1 MSRTIILPLADGDVA
16 GVPRCAA
23 RTERPL
29 PVRRCSAIP
38 QLATAVL
45 VITSASGAAF
55 ADPARCPMDASQQNV
70 SSFPTPYRLEGCTIF
85 VVQPPHRHGRDGS
98 IRLAQAAVPGSGEP
112 QQSPQPEPR
121 KPEALSCELGSA
133 KHDIELLQRL
143 AQEHDR
149 AEQLE
154 QALAA
159 TRHDVEDRTALAD
172 KARDEAAQL
181 KKAADGGLVDLR
193 NSLQQERDRTG
204 QLERTLA
211 TTQRDL
217 DAQTALAA
225 KASDE
230 VTQLK
235 KAADGG
241 LVDLR
246 NSLQQERDRTGEL
259 ERTLAATQRELDA
272 QTALA
277 TKASDEISRLTQ
289 AAKAGATERTRS
301 IQKEHDRAEALAQD
315 LSIARSKVYAYEAQ
329 AAKAAESA
337 AQLKQAQES
346 ETASL
351 GQSQQAERDR
361 AERLARDLAK
371 ANRDLEV
378 QTERASKA
386 SEEVLRLKQ
395 AGERDAAE
403 LRGMLQRERERAQGL
418 ETEIALARLDNGAF
432 VARFPPPAPQP
443 ATVGTAV
450 REEPIGARPQ
460 QLKNEPVQEAPVRD
474 ETFQDPSTGPRG
486 AAEVRANP
494 DEAAQVA
501 RLIARASLL
510 LEQGDI
516 GAARVVLEHVARMG
530 NAQAIF
536 VLAET
541 YDPRVLPSFGT
552 YGTHGDATKARDLYT
567 RAEAG
572 GVKEATARIEALGR

>member
-1 MSRTIILPLADGDVA
+1 M
-16 GVPRCAA
+16 PRCAA

-38 QLATAVL
+38 QLAAAVL

-55 ADPARCPMDASQQNV
+55 ADPARCPMAAPQQNV
-70 SSFPTPYRLEGCTIF
+70 SGFPTPHRLEGCNTF
-85 VVQPPHRHGRDGS
+85 VVQPPHRHGRDGA
-98 IRLAQAAVPGSGEP
+98 IRLAQAAVPGSGES

-149 AEQLE
+149 ADQLE
-154 QALAA
+154 RALAA

-181 KKAADGGLVDLR
+181 KKAADGGQVDLR

-211 TTQRDL
+211 AAQRD
-217 DAQTALAA
+217 
-225 KASDE
+225 
-230 VTQLK
+230 
-235 KAADGG
+235 
-241 LVDLR
+241 
-246 NSLQQERDRTGEL
+246 
-259 ERTLAATQRELDA
+259 LDA

-277 TKASDEISRLTQ
+277 TKASDEVARLTQ
-289 AAKAGATERTRS
+289 AAKAGAAERTRS

-371 ANRDLEV
+371 ATRDLEV

-443 ATVGTAV
+443 ATVGTAM
-450 REEPIGARPQ
+450 REEPIGARTQ
-460 QLKNEPVQEAPVRD
+460 QPKNEPVQEAPVRD
-474 ETFQDPSTGPRG
+474 ETFQDPSTVPRG

>member
-1 MSRTIILPLADGDVA
+1 MVRLYPSAPIMRRTMQMSRTVILPLADGDIA
-16 GVPRCAA
+16 GMPRCTA
-23 RTERPL
+23 RTESPL
-29 PVRRCSAIP
+29 PAHRCSTIP
-38 QLATAVL
+38 LLAAAVL
-45 VITSASGAAF
+45 VIASASGAAF
-55 ADPARCPMDASQQNV
+55 ADPARCPMDASRQNA
-70 SSFPTPYRLEGCTIF
+70 SGFPTPYRPEGCDIF
-85 VVQPPHRHGRDGS
+85 VVQAPHRHNRDGS
-98 IRLAQAAVPGSGEP
+98 IRLTQAPVVGSGEP

-121 KPEALSCELGSA
+121 KPEALSCELGNA

-149 AEQLE
+149 ADRLE

-159 TRHDVEDRTALAD
+159 TRHDVEDQTALTG

-211 TTQRDL
+211 AAQRDL
-217 DAQTALAA
+217 DT
-225 KASDE
+225 
-230 VTQLK
+230 
-235 KAADGG
+235 
-241 LVDLR
+241 
-246 NSLQQERDRTGEL
+246 
-259 ERTLAATQRELDA
+259 

-277 TKASDEISRLTQ
+277 TKASDEVNRLTQ
-289 AAKAGATERTRS
+289 AAKAGAAERTRS

-346 ETASL
+346 ETASSGRSL
-351 GQSQQAERDR
+351 QAERDR
-361 AERLARDLAK
+361 AEQLARDLAK
-371 ANRDLEV
+371 ANRDLEA

-386 SEEVLRLKQ
+386 SEEILRIRQ
-395 AGERDAAE
+395 AGERDSAE
-403 LRGMLQRERERAQGL
+403 LRGLLQHERERAQGL

-443 ATVGTAV
+443 ATVGTAT
-450 REEPIGARPQ
+450 REEPIGARTQ
-460 QLKNEPVQEAPVRD
+460 QLKSEPVQEAPARD
-474 ETFQDPSTGPRG
+474 QTLQDPGTVPRG
-486 AAEVRANP
+486 AAEVRVNP

-530 NAQAIF
+530 NSQAIF

-541 YDPRVLPSFGT
+541 YDPLVLPSFGT
-552 YGTHGDATKARDLYT
+552 YGTHGDATKARDLYA

>member
-1 MSRTIILPLADGDVA
+1 MSRTVILPLADGDIA
-16 GVPRCAA
+16 GMPRCTA
-23 RTERPL
+23 RTERP
-29 PVRRCSAIP
+29 PPARRRSTIP
-38 QLATAVL
+38 QLAAAL

-55 ADPARCPMDASQQNV
+55 ADPARCLMDASHQNV
-70 SSFPTPYRLEGCTIF
+70 ASFPTPHRPESCNTS

-98 IRLAQAAVPGSGEP
+98 IRLAQAAVVGSGEP
-112 QQSPQPEPR
+112 QQSPQPEPS
-121 KPEALSCELGSA
+121 KPEVLSCELGSA

-149 AEQLE
+149 ADKLE

-159 TRHDVEDRTALAD
+159 TRHDVEGKTALAD

-181 KKAADGGLVDLR
+181 KKATDGGLVDLR

-211 TTQRDL
+211 AAKRDL
-217 DAQTALAA
+217 DT
-225 KASDE
+225 
-230 VTQLK
+230 
-235 KAADGG
+235 
-241 LVDLR
+241 
-246 NSLQQERDRTGEL
+246 
-259 ERTLAATQRELDA
+259 

-277 TKASDEISRLTQ
+277 TKASDEVNRLTQ
-289 AAKAGATERTRS
+289 AAKAGAAERTRS

-371 ANRDLEV
+371 ANRDLEA

-386 SEEVLRLKQ
+386 SEEVLRIRQ
-395 AGERDAAE
+395 AGERDSAE
-403 LRGMLQRERERAQGL
+403 LRGLLQRERERVQGL

-443 ATVGTAV
+443 ATTGTAT
-450 REEPIGARPQ
+450 REEPIGARTQ
-460 QLKNEPVQEAPVRD
+460 QLKSEPVQEAPVRD
-474 ETFQDPSTGPRG
+474 ERSQDPSTVPRG
-486 AAEVRANP
+486 AAEIRANP

-552 YGTHGDATKARDLYT
+552 YGTHGDATKARDLYA